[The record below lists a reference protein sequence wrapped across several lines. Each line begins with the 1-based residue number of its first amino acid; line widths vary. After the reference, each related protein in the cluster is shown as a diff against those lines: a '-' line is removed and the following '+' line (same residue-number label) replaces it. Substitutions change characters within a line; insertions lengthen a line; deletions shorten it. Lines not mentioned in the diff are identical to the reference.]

1 MKTIAQQL
9 NVKKFPFEIHDSNRN
24 KIYYENSDGSWIKRE
39 YDSSNNQIHY
49 ENSDGFWEKRE
60 YDSSNNQIY
69 YENSY
74 GSWENREYDSSNNQ
88 IYYEN
93 SYGVIRDNR
102 VIPEYTIEEL
112 QKMLGKEF
120 KIIK

>member
-24 KIYYENSDGSWIKRE
+24 K
-39 YDSSNNQIHY
+39 
-49 ENSDGFWEKRE
+49 
-60 YDSSNNQIY
+60 IY

-102 VIPEYTIEEL
+102 VIPEYTIEDL